1 MRLIFIGSS
10 RPEVIAQE
18 YLKRGSRVNFAGMTL
33 QNALLD
39 GLYQCDKDLRV
50 ISSWDITSFPK
61 VKQIFFQP
69 EDVEFKGRKDR
80 YRFVGATNLP
90 IINMFSKFCRI
101 RKELK
106 RQLKEK
112 QDSYVIV
119 YEVYTPFLL
128 AVATFRKKITK
139 AVVIVPDLP
148 DYMHGSNNKI
158 RMFLKNRNKNII
170 DWCLKRF
177 DGYVLLSEPMLEKLP
192 IKVGGHI
199 VMEGIFNPEF
209 DEKPVEKEI
218 YKTIMYTGGVYS
230 HRGTKLLLEAFK
242 GLSDPNYRLWIR
254 GDGDLKQEILDMA
267 VKDTRITYFEPMG
280 RKELLELER
289 KATVMVNTTPPQD
302 FTSYFFPS
310 KNMEYLA
317 SGTPTIMF
325 RLGCMPQEYD
335 EYIYYVDGND
345 AESLRRKIIE
355 VCEKPQAELT
365 AFGNRAKQF
374 IIERKNPFVQ
384 CKRIL
389 DFIET
394 L

>member
-1 MRLIFIGSS
+1 MKLIFVGSS
-10 RPEVIAQE
+10 RPEAIAQE
-18 YLKRGSRVNFAGMTL
+18 YLRRGSRVNFAGMTL
-33 QNALLD
+33 QNALLE
-39 GLYQCDKDLRV
+39 GLFQHDNDLRV
-50 ISSWDITSFPK
+50 ISSWVISPYPK

-69 EDVEFKGRKDR
+69 ENIEFKGRKDR

-90 IINMFSKFCRI
+90 IINMLSKFFRI

-106 RQLKEK
+106 RQLKDEK
-112 QDSYVIV
+112 KGNVIV
-119 YEVYTPFLL
+119 YETYTPFLL
-128 AVATFRKKITK
+128 AVATLRKRIAK

-148 DYMHGSNNKI
+148 DYMHGSNNRI
-158 RMFLKNRNKNII
+158 RMFFKNQNRNLIN
-170 DWCLKRF
+170 WCLKRF

-192 IKVGGHI
+192 IKAKSYI

-218 YKTIMYTGGVYS
+218 ARTIMYTGGVYS
-230 HRGTKLLLEAFK
+230 HRGTRLLLDAFK
-242 GLSDPNYRLWIR
+242 GLTAPNYRLWIR

-267 VKDTRITYFEPMG
+267 VKDPRITYFEPMG

-289 KATVMVNTTPPQD
+289 KATVMVNTTPSQD
-302 FTSYFFPS
+302 FTRYFFPS

-325 RLGCMPQEYD
+325 RLGCMPKEYD
-335 EYIYYVDGND
+335 EYLYYVDGND
-345 AESLRRKIIE
+345 ADALREKIIE
-355 VCEKPQAELT
+355 VCEKSQEELN
-365 AFGNRAKQF
+365 AFGDRARQF
-374 IIERKNPFVQ
+374 IIEKKNPFVQ

-389 DFIET
+389 DFINT